1 MIIPGLKTSHRLFTM
16 SNRLE
21 DKHLKFYNDCPMTIS
36 FKPAIATRYFNTSA
50 DPNLPCRPYIEMLGR
65 VTELHGDIT
74 DDKGNVVSD
83 ITGFKF
89 DEGDGISAT
98 IVYYM
103 SDEEIKAAVDKGLFT
118 ANFDCDDA
126 FYNSEIQL
134 QSSCD
139 VALIPTDGI
148 PIAFVDIPNS
158 HLLTM
163 DASDGYNVSALFSSP
178 DAEKTDDFT
187 LDFDDNI
194 FDDYDVDYYE
204 SEALFDEEPEIDEV
218 KTIEPE
224 VTAEPDE
231 MEVIYDTQVE
241 PKIIERIEASEDAAS
256 LDQPDEIPVIDDVS
270 EVIEVEPESKE
281 IDERF
286 LEDEGKQESFIDFS
300 SF

>member
-21 DKHLKFYNDCPMTIS
+21 DKHLKFYNDCPITIS
-36 FKPAIATRYFNTSA
+36 FKPVIATRYFNTSA
-50 DPNLPCRPYIEMLGR
+50 DPNLPCRPYIELLGR
-65 VTELHGDIT
+65 VTELHGDVT

-126 FYNSEIQL
+126 FYNSEIKL

-139 VALIPTDGI
+139 VALIPTDDI

-158 HLLTM
+158 HLMTM

-178 DAEKTDDFT
+178 DAQKTDDFT
-187 LDFDDNI
+187 LDFEDDI

-204 SEALFDEEPEIDEV
+204 PETLFEA
-218 KTIEPE
+218 EPE
-224 VTAEPDE
+224 VEEVEAEPDE
-231 MEVIYDTQVE
+231 IEVIYDTQVE
-241 PKIIERIEASEDAAS
+241 PKIIERIEAGEDAAS

-270 EVIEVEPESKE
+270 EVIEKEPDRKE

-286 LEDEGKQESFIDFS
+286 FENEGKQESFIDFS

>member
-36 FKPAIATRYFNTSA
+36 FKPVVATRCFNTSA
-50 DPNLPCRPYIEMLGR
+50 DPNLPCRPYIEMMGR
-65 VTELHGDIT
+65 VTEIHGNLT
-74 DDKGNVVSD
+74 DENGIAVSD

-98 IVYYM
+98 ITYYM

-118 ANFDCDDA
+118 SNFDCDDA

-139 VALIPTDGI
+139 VAVIPTDGI

-158 HLLTM
+158 HLMTM
-163 DASDGYNVSALFSSP
+163 DVSDGYNVSALFSSP
-178 DAEKTDDFT
+178 DATKTDDFT
-187 LDFDDNI
+187 LDFEDDV

-204 SEALFDEEPEIDEV
+204 PKTLFEEEPQAEEV
-218 KTIEPE
+218 EPE

-231 MEVIYDTQVE
+231 VEVMYDTQVE
-241 PKIIERIEASEDAAS
+241 PKIIERIEAGEDAAAV
-256 LDQPDEIPVIDDVS
+256 DQPDDIPVIDDVS
-270 EVIEVEPESKE
+270 EVIEAEPEARKE
-281 IDERF
+281 IDEKF
-286 LEDEGKQESFIDFS
+286 LADEGEQESFIDFS

>member
-1 MIIPGLKTSHRLFTM
+1 MIIPGLKTSYRLFTM

-36 FKPAIATRYFNTSA
+36 FKPVVATRYFNTSA
-50 DPNLPCRPYIEMLGR
+50 DTNLPCRPYIEMLGR
-65 VTELHGDIT
+65 VTELRGDVT
-74 DDKGNVVSD
+74 DEKGNKVSD

-98 IVYYM
+98 IIYYM

-118 ANFDCDDA
+118 SNFDCDDA

-139 VALIPTDGI
+139 VALIPTDDI

-158 HLLTM
+158 HLMTM

-178 DAEKTDDFT
+178 DAQKTDDFT
-187 LDFDDNI
+187 LDFEDDI

-204 SEALFDEEPEIDEV
+204 PETLFEA
-218 KTIEPE
+218 EPE
-224 VTAEPDE
+224 VKEEAPEITAEPDE
-231 MEVIYDTQVE
+231 VEVMYNTQVE
-241 PKIIERIEASEDAAS
+241 PKIIERIEAGEDAAT

-270 EVIEVEPESKE
+270 EVIEAEPERKE

-286 LEDEGKQESFIDFS
+286 FENEGEQESFIDFS

>member
-65 VTELHGDIT
+65 VTELHGDVT
-74 DDKGNVVSD
+74 DDKGNVVSN

-118 ANFDCDDA
+118 SNFDCDDA

-158 HLLTM
+158 HLMTM
-163 DASDGYNVSALFSSP
+163 DVSDGYNVSAVFSSP
-178 DAEKTDDFT
+178 DVQKTDDFT
-187 LDFDDNI
+187 LDFEDDV

-204 SEALFDEEPEIDEV
+204 PETLFEEEQVVEEA
-218 KTIEPE
+218 EPE

-231 MEVIYDTQVE
+231 IEVIYDTQVE
-241 PKIIERIEASEDAAS
+241 PKIIERIEAGEDAAS

-270 EVIEVEPESKE
+270 EVIEKEPDRKE

-286 LEDEGKQESFIDFS
+286 FENEGKQESSIDFS